1 VYVAFIP
8 LHGFWL
14 EFSNS
19 NKISKVLKKL
29 SKPISN
35 LLFLSL
41 FPSPTQLYLSF
52 NPARSPPPLSFST
65 ASPFHL
71 SFSFP
76 FLARN
81 PAGLPAHPLSRGPT

>member
-1 VYVAFIP
+1 V
-8 LHGFWL
+8 LK
-14 EFSNS
+14 FSNS
-19 NKISKVLKKL
+19 NKISKVLKKV

-52 NPARSPPPLSFST
+52 NPARNPPPLSFST

-71 SFSFP
+71 SFSFLLLGP
-76 FLARN
+76 HEISKPKLYSLYLARFTHN
-81 PAGLPAHPLSRGPT
+81 P